1 MKKGFTLVELLV
13 TIGLV
18 AILLTITLVA
28 LNPEKQFKSAREAKR
43 MADAST
49 LLNAVSQYVSDHKTE
64 ESTLSRDNI
73 SRYIAA
79 GEYKGKWDLSPKPV
93 QEPNV
98 NLCSLLVPT
107 YTANLPS
114 DPILE
119 TEVANCE
126 NFDTGYILT
135 ISPEGRITI
144 SAPFSEINPIV
155 LTR

>member
-1 MKKGFTLVELLV
+1 MQKGFTLVELLV

-43 MADAST
+43 MADVST

-64 ESTLSRDNI
+64 NVFPADNI

-79 GEYKGKWDLSPKPV
+79 GEYKGKWDLSPDPV
-93 QEPNV
+93 QQPNI

-119 TEVANCE
+119 TEVPNCE
-126 NFDTGYILT
+126 NFDTGYMLT

-144 SAPFSEINPIV
+144 SAPFSEVNPIV